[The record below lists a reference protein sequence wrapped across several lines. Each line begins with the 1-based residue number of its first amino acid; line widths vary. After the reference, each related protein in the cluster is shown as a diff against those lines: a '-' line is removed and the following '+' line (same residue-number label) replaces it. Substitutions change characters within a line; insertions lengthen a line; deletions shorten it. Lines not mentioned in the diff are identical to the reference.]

1 MNICLIIF
9 FIILVLIAIFTY
21 LVILGASMS
30 KTDEERMI
38 EDQEQME
45 YLRNYREM
53 RENNNMEIKRGDLF
67 YAALD
72 ETYVG
77 SEQTG
82 VRPVVILQNNIG
94 NEYSP
99 TVIVAPITSKVNSKS
114 IIPTHVYIKGYKN
127 RLKQNS
133 LILTEQIRAIDK
145 QRLRYYIGAL
155 DIGELRK
162 VDKALIISL
171 GIDLERIKKEV
182 PHREGIEEKTE
193 FLTRKQIASY
203 GIVARENLKHT
214 GNLEISN
221 EEFGKYILT
230 LIDLYSPDEVETQ
243 ADKYLSL
250 IHI

>member
-155 DIGELRK
+155 DSGELRK

-171 GIDLERIKKEV
+171 GID
-182 PHREGIEEKTE
+182 
-193 FLTRKQIASY
+193 
-203 GIVARENLKHT
+203 LKHT

-243 ADKYLSL
+243 ADKYSKRV
-250 IHI
+250 

>member
-193 FLTRKQIASY
+193 FLTRRQIASY

-243 ADKYLSL
+243 ADKYSKRV
-250 IHI
+250 

>member
-133 LILTEQIRAIDK
+133 LILTEQIRAIEK

-243 ADKYLSL
+243 ADKYSKRV
-250 IHI
+250 

>member
-21 LVILGASMS
+21 LVILGASIS

-53 RENNNMEIKRGDLF
+53 REKNNMEIKRGDLF

-133 LILTEQIRAIDK
+133 LILTEQIRAVDK

-162 VDKALIISL
+162 DDKALIISL
-171 GIDLERIKKEV
+171 VIDLEGIMKEV

-230 LIDLYSPDEVETQ
+230 LIDLYSPDEVEKQ
-243 ADKYLSL
+243 ADKYSKRV
-250 IHI
+250 

>member
-162 VDKALIISL
+162 VDKVLIISL

-243 ADKYLSL
+243 ADKYSKRV
-250 IHI
+250 

>member
-1 MNICLIIF
+1 MSVFIIIF
-9 FIILVLIAIFTY
+9 LVILVLIAILTY
-21 LVILGASMS
+21 LIILCAGMS
-30 KTDEERMI
+30 KTDEERML
-38 EDQEQME
+38 EDQEQMK
-45 YLRNYREM
+45 YLKNYREM

-67 YAALD
+67 YATLD

-99 TVIVAPITSKVNSKS
+99 TIIVAPITSKVNSKS

-133 LILTEQIRAIDK
+133 LILTEQIRTIDK

-171 GIDLERIKKEV
+171 GIDLEKIKKEV

-230 LIDLYSPDEVETQ
+230 LIDLYSPDDVEKQ
-243 ADKYLSL
+243 ADKYSKRV
-250 IHI
+250 

>member
-30 KTDEERMI
+30 KTNEERMI

-82 VRPVVILQNNIG
+82 VRPVVILHNNIG

-171 GIDLERIKKEV
+171 GIDLERVKKEV

-230 LIDLYSPDEVETQ
+230 LIDLYSPDEIEKQ
-243 ADKYLSL
+243 ADKYSKRV
-250 IHI
+250 

>member
-230 LIDLYSPDEVETQ
+230 LIDLYSPDEVEKQ
-243 ADKYLSL
+243 ADKYSKRV
-250 IHI
+250 

>member
-193 FLTRKQIASY
+193 FLTRK
-203 GIVARENLKHT
+203 
-214 GNLEISN
+214 
-221 EEFGKYILT
+221 
-230 LIDLYSPDEVETQ
+230 
-243 ADKYLSL
+243 
-250 IHI
+250 

>member
-30 KTDEERMI
+30 KTNEERMI

-171 GIDLERIKKEV
+171 GIDLERVKKEV

-230 LIDLYSPDEVETQ
+230 LIDLYSPDEIEKQ
-243 ADKYLSL
+243 ADNYSKRV
-250 IHI
+250 

>member
-21 LVILGASMS
+21 LVILGASMI
-30 KTDEERMI
+30 KTNEERMI

-171 GIDLERIKKEV
+171 GIDLERVKKEV

-221 EEFGKYILT
+221 EKFGKYILT
-230 LIDLYSPDEVETQ
+230 LIDLYSPDEIEKQ
-243 ADKYLSL
+243 ADKYSKRV
-250 IHI
+250 

>member
-30 KTDEERMI
+30 KTNEERMI

-53 RENNNMEIKRGDLF
+53 RENNNMEIKRGDIF

-171 GIDLERIKKEV
+171 GIDLERVKKEV

-230 LIDLYSPDEVETQ
+230 LIDLYSPDEIEKQ
-243 ADKYLSL
+243 ADKYSKRV
-250 IHI
+250 

>member
-30 KTDEERMI
+30 KTNEERMI

-171 GIDLERIKKEV
+171 GIDLERVKKEV

-230 LIDLYSPDEVETQ
+230 LIDLYSPDEIEKQ
-243 ADKYLSL
+243 ADKYSKRV
-250 IHI
+250 

>member
-30 KTDEERMI
+30 KTNEERMI

-155 DIGELRK
+155 DIRELRK

-171 GIDLERIKKEV
+171 GIDLERVKKEV

-230 LIDLYSPDEVETQ
+230 LIDLYSPDEIEKQ
-243 ADKYLSL
+243 ADKYSKRV
-250 IHI
+250 

>member
-1 MNICLIIF
+1 MNIFIIIF
-9 FIILVLIAIFTY
+9 LVISVLIALFAY
-21 LVILGASMS
+21 LVILGASMC
-30 KTDEERMI
+30 KTDEERI
-38 EDQEQME
+38 LEDQEQME
-45 YLRNYREM
+45 YLRNYRGM

-94 NEYSP
+94 NEHSP
-99 TVIVAPITSKVNSKS
+99 TVIVAPITSRVNSKS
-114 IIPTHVYIKGYKN
+114 IIPTHVYIRGYKN

-133 LILTEQIRAIDK
+133 LVLTEQIRAIDK
-145 QRLRYYIGAL
+145 QRLKYYIGAL
-155 DIGELRK
+155 DTGELRR

-171 GIDLERIKKEV
+171 GIDLDKVKKEV
-182 PHREGIEEKTE
+182 LHREGIEEKTE
-193 FLTRKQIASY
+193 FVTRKQIASY
-203 GIVARENLKHT
+203 GMVAREYLKHT

-230 LIDLYSPDEVETQ
+230 LIDLYSPDEVEKQ
-243 ADKYLSL
+243 AESIKDKK
-250 IHI
+250 

>member
-1 MNICLIIF
+1 MNIFIIIF
-9 FIILVLIAIFTY
+9 LVISALIAILFY
-21 LVILGASMS
+21 LVILGSSMN
-30 KTDEERMI
+30 KTEEERKL
-38 EDQEQME
+38 EDQEQIE
-45 YLRNYREM
+45 YLKNYQILKEKK
-53 RENNNMEIKRGDLF
+53 NMDVKRGDLF

-82 VRPVVILQNNIG
+82 VRPVVILQNNVG

-99 TVIVAPITSKVNSKS
+99 TVIVAPITSKVKSKS

-133 LILTEQIRAIDK
+133 LILTEKIRSIDK

-171 GIDLERIKKEV
+171 GIDLEKIKKEI

-193 FLTRKQIASY
+193 FVTRRQIASY
-203 GIVARENLKHT
+203 GMVAREYLKHC

-230 LIDLYSPDEVETQ
+230 LLDLYLPDEIEKQ
-243 ADKYLSL
+243 ADNVKERK
-250 IHI
+250 

>member
-21 LVILGASMS
+21 LVILGASIS

-53 RENNNMEIKRGDLF
+53 RENDNMEIKRGDLF

-230 LIDLYSPDEVETQ
+230 LIDLYSPDEVEKQ
-243 ADKYLSL
+243 ADKYSKRV
-250 IHI
+250 

>member
-230 LIDLYSPDEVETQ
+230 LIDLYSPDEFETQ
-243 ADKYLSL
+243 ADKYSKRV
-250 IHI
+250 

>member
-30 KTDEERMI
+30 KTNEERMI

-171 GIDLERIKKEV
+171 GIDLERVKKEV
-182 PHREGIEEKTE
+182 PHRKGIEEKTE

-230 LIDLYSPDEVETQ
+230 LIDLYSPDEIEKQ
-243 ADKYLSL
+243 ADKYSKRV
-250 IHI
+250 

>member
-9 FIILVLIAIFTY
+9 FIILVLIAIFTSF
-21 LVILGASMS
+21 VILGASMS

-243 ADKYLSL
+243 ADKYSKRV
-250 IHI
+250 

>member
-21 LVILGASMS
+21 LVILGASIS

-53 RENNNMEIKRGDLF
+53 RENDNMEIKRGDLF

-230 LIDLYSPDEVETQ
+230 LIDLYSPDEVEKQ
-243 ADKYLSL
+243 ADKYSKRL
-250 IHI
+250 

>member
-171 GIDLERIKKEV
+171 GIDLERIKREV

-243 ADKYLSL
+243 ADKYSKRV
-250 IHI
+250 

>member
-9 FIILVLIAIFTY
+9 FIILVLIAISTY
-21 LVILGASMS
+21 LVILGASIS

-230 LIDLYSPDEVETQ
+230 LIDLYSPDEVEKQ
-243 ADKYLSL
+243 ADKYSKRV
-250 IHI
+250 

>member
-21 LVILGASMS
+21 LVILGASIS

-53 RENNNMEIKRGDLF
+53 RGNNNMEIKRGDLF

-230 LIDLYSPDEVETQ
+230 LIDLYSPDEVEKQ
-243 ADKYLSL
+243 ADKYSKRV
-250 IHI
+250 

>member
-214 GNLEISN
+214 GNLKISN

-243 ADKYLSL
+243 ADKYSKRV
-250 IHI
+250 

>member
-230 LIDLYSPDEVETQ
+230 LIDLYSPDEIEKQ
-243 ADKYLSL
+243 ADKYSKRV
-250 IHI
+250 

>member
-221 EEFGKYILT
+221 EEFGKYI
-230 LIDLYSPDEVETQ
+230 Y
-243 ADKYLSL
+243 
-250 IHI
+250 

>member
-30 KTDEERMI
+30 KTNEERMI

-171 GIDLERIKKEV
+171 GIDLERVKKEV

-243 ADKYLSL
+243 ADKYSKRV
-250 IHI
+250 

>member
-214 GNLEISN
+214 GNLDRKSTRLN
-221 EEFGKYILT
+221 
-230 LIDLYSPDEVETQ
+230 SSHV
-243 ADKYLSL
+243 ALSRMPSSA
-250 IHI
+250 

>member
-30 KTDEERMI
+30 KTNEERMI

-114 IIPTHVYIKGYKN
+114 IIPTHVYIKGYTN

-171 GIDLERIKKEV
+171 GIDLERVKKEV

-230 LIDLYSPDEVETQ
+230 LIDLYSPDEIEKQ
-243 ADKYLSL
+243 ADKYSKRV
-250 IHI
+250 

>member
-1 MNICLIIF
+1 MD
-9 FIILVLIAIFTY
+9 V
-21 LVILGASMS
+21 
-30 KTDEERMI
+30 
-38 EDQEQME
+38 
-45 YLRNYREM
+45 
-53 RENNNMEIKRGDLF
+53 KRGDLF

-77 SEQTG
+77 SEQTE
-82 VRPVVILQNNIG
+82 VRPVVILQNDIG

-133 LILTEQIRAIDK
+133 LILTEQIRSIDK

-155 DIGELRK
+155 DVGELRK

-171 GIDLERIKKEV
+171 GIDLDKIKKEV

-193 FLTRKQIASY
+193 FVTRKQIASY
-203 GIVARENLKHT
+203 GMLAREYLKHC
-214 GNLEISN
+214 GNLEISD

-230 LIDLYSPDEVETQ
+230 LIDLYSPLEVENR
-243 ADKYLSL
+243 AEKL
-250 IHI
+250 I